1 MPKIPRWWV
10 LCLAAALGGCG
21 PSAFLRARMGSP
33 RPARPPD
40 CEVHFAY
47 RSMEELPPRGAE
59 KLGIVGVELSD
70 DHWTDSMKATVRPL
84 VCELGGNLALIS
96 MVGVNALSGA
106 KGTNVEVY
114 RAASAPRVK
123 SRAASKSTT
132 TVSL

>member
-1 MPKIPRWWV
+1 
-10 LCLAAALGGCG
+10 
-21 PSAFLRARMGSP
+21 
-33 RPARPPD
+33 
-40 CEVHFAY
+40 
-47 RSMEELPPRGAE
+47 
-59 KLGIVGVELSD
+59 
-70 DHWTDSMKATVRPL
+70 